1 MKEKALEFYRC
12 EKCDSSVQIKNIKQ
26 KNENNEITEGD
37 LECSKCGNLY
47 PVIKGIPRFVDS
59 NNYSTT
65 FGYQWNIHSKT
76 QLDSFTGIPISRNR
90 LFQVT
95 QWPQNMEGQT
105 ILEAG
110 SGAGRFT
117 EILADTKATLFTL
130 DYSLAVEA
138 NYLNNGL
145 KNNVHLFQG
154 NIFSIPLPKNRFDK
168 VLCLGVIQHTPDPE
182 KAFKNLTP
190 YVRPG
195 GELAIDVYT
204 KRLISLLQWK
214 YLLRPITKRMNKESL
229 YRIISMIVPLLLPL
243 GIILQKLAGRFGA
256 KMIPISVYSDLGLT
270 YDLHKQ
276 WSILDTFDMYSPAHD
291 HPQSLETVRKW
302 FEEAGFENVVVEYG
316 LNGVIGRGRK
326 PKE

>member
-1 MKEKALEFYRC
+1 MKEKDLEFYRC
-12 EKCDSSVQIKNIKQ
+12 EKCDSSFKIKNIKQ
-26 KNENNEITEGD
+26 NSYNDEIAEGE

-59 NNYSTT
+59 NNYSST

-95 QWPQNMEGQT
+95 QWPQNMEGET

-117 EILADTKATLFTL
+117 EILADTKATLFSL
-130 DYSLAVEA
+130 DYSRAVEA
-138 NYLNNGL
+138 NYRNNGQ
-145 KNNVHLFQG
+145 KSNVHLFQG
-154 NIFSIPLPKNRFDK
+154 NIFSIPLLKNKFDK

-182 KAFKNLTP
+182 KAFKSLTQ

-214 YLLRPITKRMNKESL
+214 YLLRLITKRMNQELL
-229 YRIISMIVPLLLPL
+229 YRTISIIVPLLLPL

-256 KMIPISVYSDLGLT
+256 RLVPISVYSGLGLP

-291 HPQSLETVRKW
+291 HPQSLETIKKW
-302 FEEAGFENVVVEYG
+302 FEEAGFENIAVEYG

>member
-1 MKEKALEFYRC
+1 MNTGFEDYICTACGAYLIYDQGMHQEKKFICGDKLIC
-12 EKCDSSVQIKNIKQ
+12 HTCNVQ
-26 KNENNEITEGD
+26 
-37 LECSKCGNLY
+37 Y
-47 PVIKGIPRFVDS
+47 PVINGIPRFVSDD
-59 NNYSTT
+59 NYAGN

-95 QWPQNMEGQT
+95 QWPQNMEGET

-117 EILADTKATLFTL
+117 EILADTKATLFSL

-138 NYLNNGL
+138 NYRNNGQ
-145 KNNVHLFQG
+145 KPNIHLFQG
-154 NIFSIPLPKNRFDK
+154 NIFSIPLPKNKFDK

-182 KAFKNLTP
+182 KAFKSLTQ

-214 YLLRPITKRMNKESL
+214 YLLRPITKRVNKEFL

-256 KMIPISVYSDLGLT
+256 RLVPISVYSDLGLT

-291 HPQSLETVRKW
+291 HPQSLETIKKW
-302 FEEAGFENVVVEYG
+302 FKEAGFENIVVEYG